1 MSEVDKKKNEDW
13 KEVEEDLKKEEI
25 KKEDFFIY
33 GDEDEKKGKWREM
46 TIEELKN
53 QMEGLLD
60 YFEDSEYA
68 NLDWDDFNFKV
79 YDKDYY
85 QEKYKGFDE
94 KVYEILA
101 ESTKEENKVLDKRQ
115 PTLEIKHKEVTLKFD

>member
-1 MSEVDKKKNEDW
+1 MSEVDE
-13 KEVEEDLKKEEI
+13 

-33 GDEDEKKGKWREM
+33 GEEDEKKGAWREM

-68 NLDWDDFNFKV
+68 NLDWNDFNFKV

-85 QEKYKGFDE
+85 KEKFKGFDE
-94 KVYEILA
+94 KVYDILA

-115 PTLEIKHKEVTLKFD
+115 PTLEIKQKEVTLKFD

>member
-1 MSEVDKKKNEDW
+1 MSDL
-13 KEVEEDLKKEEI
+13 VEKKEEL
-25 KKEDFFIY
+25 FIY
-33 GDEDEKKGKWREM
+33 GDEDERKGAWKEM

-60 YFEDSEYA
+60 YFEDTEYSTI
-68 NLDWDDFNFKV
+68 DWNDFNFKV

-85 QEKYKGFDE
+85 EEKYKGFDP

-101 ESTKEENKVLDKRQ
+101 ESTKEENKVLDKRE
-115 PTLEIKHKEVTLKFD
+115 PPLEIKHKDVTLKFD

>member
-1 MSEVDKKKNEDW
+1 MSELYEKKNEDW

>member
-1 MSEVDKKKNEDW
+1 MSDKKDETNKDE
-13 KEVEEDLKKEEI
+13 L
-25 KKEDFFIY
+25 FIY
-33 GDEDEKKGKWREM
+33 GDEDQKGKWREM

-68 NLDWDDFNFKV
+68 KIDWNDFNFKV

-85 QEKYKGFDE
+85 QEKYKGFDP

-101 ESTKEENKVLDKRQ
+101 ESTKEKVKDERL
-115 PTLEIKHKEVTLKFD
+115 PPLEITHKEVIVKFD